1 MARPRRDVVPFA
13 RIARALSVLLPL
25 LVLAGGALGLFAG
38 EGGLGAVVVALAA
51 TVSVGAEALAA
62 AARLVRPVPPH
73 RIRTAIRD
81 REQRT
86 AFLPQR
92 DPDASGRSRPR
103 APGRLV
109 PTAA

>member
-1 MARPRRDVVPFA
+1 M
-13 RIARALSVLLPL
+13 
-25 LVLAGGALGLFAG
+25 AGGALGLFAG

-51 TVSVGAEALAA
+51 TVAAVSVGAEALAA

-103 APGRLV
+103 APGRPV

>member
-1 MARPRRDVVPFA
+1 MARLDRRRLLMSLLLFAGVVG
-13 RIARALSVLLPL
+13 L
-25 LVLAGGALGLFAG
+25 LGLFVG

-51 TVSVGAEALAA
+51 TVAVGAAAL

-109 PTAA
+109 LTAA